1 MIIVFIIIIILCVI
15 WACRN
20 ARYGTGRNVKVQFK
34 SEQSGRVVHS
44 GNGHSIGDAMVD
56 GFSKM
61 YYSLTE
67 NSRIDTIESKYNG
80 MRNALSENRNRMRP
94 DAISQCE
101 RYISLTSDLL
111 YRRKNAKQIAE
122 QRKKEEKRKEE
133 ERRRAEEREYEKQ
146 ERERKKLLEEKRR
159 AEAKEH
165 EEQQRIHKQF
175 IDQQRKL
182 MGAKLRYAVLQRDGF
197 RCQLCGATKGNGV
210 VLHVDHIIPVSK
222 GGLTE
227 MSNLRTLCE
236 RCNLGKGDSIE
247 EVHHIDSPVNSES
260 GNPNE
265 AEKEEKNNQCRKD
278 LA

>member
-133 ERRRAEEREYEKQ
+133 ERRRAEERE
-146 ERERKKLLEEKRR
+146 
-159 AEAKEH
+159 
-165 EEQQRIHKQF
+165 
-175 IDQQRKL
+175 
-182 MGAKLRYAVLQRDGF
+182 
-197 RCQLCGATKGNGV
+197 
-210 VLHVDHIIPVSK
+210 
-222 GGLTE
+222 
-227 MSNLRTLCE
+227 
-236 RCNLGKGDSIE
+236 
-247 EVHHIDSPVNSES
+247 
-260 GNPNE
+260 
-265 AEKEEKNNQCRKD
+265 
-278 LA
+278 